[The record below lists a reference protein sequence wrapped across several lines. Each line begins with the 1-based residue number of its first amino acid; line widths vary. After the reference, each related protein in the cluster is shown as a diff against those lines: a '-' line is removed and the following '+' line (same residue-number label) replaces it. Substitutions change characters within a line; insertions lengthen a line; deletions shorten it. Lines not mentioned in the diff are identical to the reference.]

1 MLWAGRKGSLMSE
14 PKQDSADLEA
24 EQLAAL
30 RAAIQTGVDDIEAGN
45 YEDVDDT
52 RAWAQEIAET
62 VTAKSVA

>member
-1 MLWAGRKGSLMSE
+1 MSE

>member
-1 MLWAGRKGSLMSE
+1 MLWAGRKESLMSE

>member
-1 MLWAGRKGSLMSE
+1 MLWAGRKESTMSE
-14 PKQDSADLEA
+14 QQQAAADIEA

-52 RAWAQEIAET
+52 HAWAHEIAET